1 MDPNLLALFF
11 AAAATFAFVPGPSI
25 VYLIGRTLAGG
36 KRAGLAAMAGVHAG
50 GYVHVIA
57 ATAGL
62 TALFENVPWAF
73 AALKLA
79 GAAYVIWLGVR
90 LLIRP
95 ENLTG
100 GLDRSVQKLSF
111 WQSLLTEVLNPTT
124 ALFFLAFLPQF
135 ASPES
140 ALPLPLQLLILGVA
154 TNLLFSLAD
163 LPYVLA
169 AGSLREKMAQT
180 RLAQRIQRAGGAILV
195 GLGLHLAFS
204 RSSP

>member
-1 MDPNLLALFF
+1 MDPSLLALFF
-11 AAAATFAFVPGPSI
+11 VAAATFAFVPGPSI

-62 TALFENVPWAF
+62 TALFELVPA
-73 AALKLA
+73 AYTALKLA
-79 GAAYVIWLGVR
+79 GAAYVIWLGFR
-90 LLIRP
+90 LLTRP
-95 ENLTG
+95 ESLTG
-100 GLDRSVQKLSF
+100 GPGQKQKLSF
-111 WQSLLTEVLNPTT
+111 WQSFLTEFLNPTT

-135 ASPES
+135 ASPEA
-140 ALPLPLQLLILGVA
+140 ALPLPVQLLILGIA

-169 AGSLREKMAQT
+169 AGKLREKITQT

>member
-1 MDPNLLALFF
+1 MDPALFALF
-11 AAAATFAFVPGPSI
+11 LDAAATFAFVPGPSI

-62 TALFENVPWAF
+62 TALFELVPWAF

-79 GAAYVIWLGVR
+79 GAGYVIWLGLR
-90 LLIRP
+90 LLIWP
-95 ENLTG
+95 ESLTG
-100 GLDRSVQKLSF
+100 GPGQKLSF
-111 WQSLLTEVLNPTT
+111 WQSFLTEVLNPTT

-135 ASPES
+135 ASPEA

-169 AGSLREKMAQT
+169 AGSLREKIAQT